1 MIQTLE
7 TLETQLNDF
16 DASRRREA
24 IEALMARVDG
34 GEVSLPEPRQI
45 VNMHGHTFFSFN
57 GYGYSP
63 SYFAWKARR
72 KGLLAAAA
80 VDFDVLDATDEF
92 LSASQRV
99 GLRAAAGFETRVF
112 LPEFATREIN
122 SPGEPGIAY
131 HVGLGFTSSAIP
143 DAVEF
148 AGLKAT
154 AQQRSERMLERIN
167 AFLAPVILDYA
178 RDVLPLTPKGNA
190 TERHVCMAYDA
201 KAREVFT
208 DEDALAAYW
217 SGKLGMDQA
226 GVRAALADPPVFQGH
241 IRAKTMKAGGAGY
254 VRPEGPDFPRL
265 DAVNKMI
272 LNAGGLPVMAW
283 LDGLSVGEQAL
294 DELLDVMTATGAA
307 AVNII
312 PDRNWNIKDAGTK
325 RKKVEQFDLFIDAAG
340 TRGLPVI
347 VGTEINAYGQRFVDD
362 FDAPEMARHRT
373 VFLEGAMI
381 LYGHT
386 MLQAAQGMG
395 YLSEW
400 AVNTLPDRPDRN
412 RFFAAVGHQLDPRA
426 TDCLGGIDA
435 AMDSDAVLRALR

>member
-72 KGLLAAAA
+72 EGLLAAAA

-148 AGLKAT
+148 TGLKAT
-154 AQQRSERMLERIN
+154 AQQRSERMLER
-167 AFLAPVILDYA
+167 
-178 RDVLPLTPKGNA
+178 
-190 TERHVCMAYDA
+190 
-201 KAREVFT
+201 
-208 DEDALAAYW
+208 
-217 SGKLGMDQA
+217 
-226 GVRAALADPPVFQGH
+226 
-241 IRAKTMKAGGAGY
+241 
-254 VRPEGPDFPRL
+254 
-265 DAVNKMI
+265 
-272 LNAGGLPVMAW
+272 
-283 LDGLSVGEQAL
+283 
-294 DELLDVMTATGAA
+294 
-307 AVNII
+307 
-312 PDRNWNIKDAGTK
+312 
-325 RKKVEQFDLFIDAAG
+325 
-340 TRGLPVI
+340 
-347 VGTEINAYGQRFVDD
+347 
-362 FDAPEMARHRT
+362 
-373 VFLEGAMI
+373 
-381 LYGHT
+381 
-386 MLQAAQGMG
+386 
-395 YLSEW
+395 
-400 AVNTLPDRPDRN
+400 
-412 RFFAAVGHQLDPRA
+412 
-426 TDCLGGIDA
+426 
-435 AMDSDAVLRALR
+435 